1 MRILVTGTS
10 GHLGEAIA
18 RTLLKQE
25 IDYVG
30 VDIRKSNYTHQ
41 IGDLSNKA
49 FTDKVLNDIDYVIHC
64 ATLHKPHIVT
74 HTKDQFIDSNIKSTL
89 NLLEGSRIK
98 GIKGFIYT
106 STTSTFG
113 DSLRPKENKS
123 AIWVT
128 EELRSSP
135 KNIYGVTKNASEEL
149 CQLYFRNEKLPC
161 IILKTSRF
169 FLEKDDDL
177 EKRSKYG
184 DLNIKVNEYLNR
196 RLDIEDAVTA
206 HLLALKKVEE
216 IGFDKYIISST
227 TPFIKSDIV
236 ELNRDAC
243 KIVKKIYP
251 EYEDLYKR
259 KGWKMFPKI
268 GRIYVNEKARKDL
281 NWNPKYDFKYILN
294 CLKEEKDF
302 KSKLAR
308 EIGIKGYHEEKYKD
322 GIYPVD

>member
-294 CLKEEKDF
+294 CLKEERDF

>member
-1 MRILVTGTS
+1 VRILVTGTS

-227 TPFIKSDIV
+227 TPFIKSD
-236 ELNRDAC
+236 
-243 KIVKKIYP
+243 
-251 EYEDLYKR
+251 YKR

>member
-1 MRILVTGTS
+1 VRILVTGTS

-294 CLKEEKDF
+294 CLKEERDF